1 MRRRIAH
8 PAVLAELGRAAV
20 ISMCAAI
27 AIYYAGSTAA
37 AIWHYGWTELFQDQF
52 RQYARLLSEP
62 FPWNVLMPDNSHR
75 QITSNLVRLADLHW
89 RQGDQ
94 DIGVAMGLAMLLA
107 VLASLWWRI
116 LGDVEQPRVA
126 RAAALLV
133 ATIGLMWMGSARMQ
147 FHGNESFQIYLVMLC
162 AVGVMLAVER
172 MRRHPALAPAVFGL
186 ASAAIALVSFG
197 TGVAVSGLVVALMV
211 LRRVELR
218 WTLALSV
225 VAVFNVIAYTFL
237 MPGADGVH
245 SVVSRSV
252 PDIARNAATFL
263 SSFWTSGWLSYAD
276 QGVAGVDAGRMATVS
291 LGGLVVTSAR
301 GVFAATGSPT
311 LLDLAWAI
319 GCLGIILLGWRSW
332 VAWRHP
338 ETVGRIE
345 SLGLALALLV
355 LGVAALVAIGRT
367 NIFARMPDQ
376 VLADR
381 YVPWSA
387 LFWAGLL
394 LAIGARL
401 SAWRSGVALQAAWA
415 IGLAVL
421 LYPSH
426 RFGYGWAA
434 AVEHGIERGA
444 ARLQSGVFSEDT
456 LSFMDMPNLGEAEAS
471 LSVLKAHRAGIFRTR
486 RSRMLGETVAVP
498 APAGEMRAHVGGTA
512 PVREIVPAERPA
524 WHVHGRLLDPG
535 LRAQVDGVIVV
546 DPAGRVVGTGEFGMR
561 SGGGDGR
568 RLDDMADGFDAY
580 FRSEAP
586 CAGLRILGVDDE
598 ASRVVQLAEVAPC
611 AWPVPGSR

>member
-1 MRRRIAH
+1 MKRWIAH

-27 AIYYAGSTAA
+27 AVYYAGSTAA

-62 FPWNVLMPDNSHR
+62 FPRNVLMPDNSHR

-147 FHGNESFQIYLVMLC
+147 FHGNEAFQIYLVMLC

-172 MRRHPALAPAVFGL
+172 MRLHPALGPALLGL
-186 ASAAIALVSFG
+186 ASAAVALVSFG

-211 LRRVELR
+211 VRRVELR

-245 SVVSRSV
+245 SVVSRSL

-276 QGVAGVDAGRMATVS
+276 QGVAGVDAGRMATMS

-319 GCLGIILLGWRSW
+319 GCLGIVLLGWRSW

-355 LGVAALVAIGRT
+355 LGVATLVAIGRS
-367 NIFARMPDQ
+367 NIFAKMPDQ

-394 LAIGARL
+394 LAMGARL
-401 SAWRSGVALQAAWA
+401 SAWRSGVVLQVGWA

-421 LYPSH
+421 FYPSH

-434 AVEHGIERGA
+434 AVEHGIERRA
-444 ARLQSGVFSEDT
+444 AQLQTGVFSEGV
-456 LSFMDMPNLGEAEAS
+456 LSFMDMPNLGKAEAS
-471 LSVLKAHRAGIFRTR
+471 LSALKAHRSGIFRAR
-486 RSRMLGETVAVP
+486 RSRMLGETVSVP
-498 APAGEMRAHVGGTA
+498 ATGGEMRARIGGTV
-512 PVREIVPAERPA
+512 PVHEIIPAELPS
-524 WHVHGRLLDPG
+524 WHVQGRLLDPG
-535 LRAQVDGVIVV
+535 LRQQVDGVIVV
-546 DPAGRVVGTGEFGMR
+546 DRAGRVVGTGEFGFR
-561 SGGGDGR
+561 SGGGDSR

-586 CAGLRILGVDDE
+586 CEELRILGVDDDV
-598 ASRVVQLAEVAPC
+598 RQVVPLGPVLPC
-611 AWPVPGSR
+611 ALPSG